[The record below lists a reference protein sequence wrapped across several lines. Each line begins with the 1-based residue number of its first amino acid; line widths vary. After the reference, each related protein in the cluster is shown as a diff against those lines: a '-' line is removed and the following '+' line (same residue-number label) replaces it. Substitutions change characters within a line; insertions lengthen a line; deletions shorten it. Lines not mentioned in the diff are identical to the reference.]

1 MRKHQGNENCDKNIY
16 TRRMAIDNQPYKRE
30 RHQRKYITYQEPPFP
45 VVRRSETNKVR
56 KEFPKCKIIVSRI
69 DERIR
74 AICFLISK
82 EKKANRNKYKKNLPI
97 RKIKSLESPYDIVRF
112 TKGTFVNAITTEE
125 EKHRDTNFSKN
136 SKITDS
142 RNVENIE
149 QTREYTTRNS
159 ARKKPK
165 VMQEHT
171 NNRNPLHDFGVV
183 WRQKII
189 NFFRD
194 ILHIMS
200 FW

>member
-1 MRKHQGNENCDKNIY
+1 
-16 TRRMAIDNQPYKRE
+16 MAIDNQPYKRE

-45 VVRRSETNKVR
+45 VVRRSESYKIR
-56 KEFPKCKIIVSRI
+56 KKLPKRKIIESRI
-69 DERIR
+69 DKRIR
-74 AICFLISK
+74 AISFLVRK
-82 EKKANRNKYKKNLPI
+82 ENKTYRNENKKNLPI
-97 RKIKSLESPYDIVRF
+97 RKIESFQSSDDIVRLA
-112 TKGTFVNAITTEE
+112 KGTFIHAISAEE
-125 EKHRDTNFSKN
+125 EKHRDANFSKN

-142 RNVENIE
+142 RDIENVK
-149 QTREYTTRNS
+149 QTRKHTARNS
-159 ARKKPK
+159 VREKPK
-165 VMQEHT
+165 MMQEHT